1 MSKVEL
7 NLTANAIKV
16 LERRYLRKNTKG
28 QLLETPEEMFR
39 RVAKNIASAELIL
52 NPEAQVEVWE
62 EKFYNM
68 MADLDFLPNSPT
80 LMNAGSELQ
89 QLSAC
94 FVLPVED
101 SMESIFEAIK
111 QTAIIHKSGG
121 GTGFSFSRIR
131 PKNDVVQSTKGVS
144 SGPLSF
150 MSVFDAATEAIK
162 QGGTRRGANMGI
174 LRIDHPDILDFIN
187 AKKGSGKFSN
197 FNLSVALTDSFM
209 QAFEEDKEFPLVNP
223 RTKNVVN
230 YLNARE
236 VFDQIV
242 QIAWETGDPGVIFLD
257 KLNRDNPTPQLG
269 EIEST
274 NPCGEQPLLP
284 FESCNLGS
292 INLAKIIK
300 NKQID
305 WDKLQNIVTTGV
317 RFLDNVIEVNK
328 YPLPVIEEMT
338 KGNRKIGLGVMGFA
352 DLLMQLGLPYDS
364 EKALE
369 VAEEIMDFIQRE
381 SKRASGELAKER
393 GTFPNIKGS
402 IYDKPGGNKLRNATT
417 TTIAPTGTISI
428 IANCSSGIEPVFAI
442 TYVRKVMDNDELLE
456 VNPYFERVM
465 RERGLYDEK
474 LMKVIYQQGSLKNIG
489 EIPPDI
495 REIFVTSHDIS
506 PKWHVLMQAAFQ
518 KHTDN
523 AVSKT
528 INFPNEAIAEDIRNA
543 FLLAYEEGCKGITI
557 YRDGS
562 KENQVLNKGETLKKG
577 KREKIIPRP
586 RPTKTLGF
594 TEMAKIGCGKLYVT
608 VNADEEGAC
617 EVFTSTGRTGGCPSQ
632 SEATGRLISLAL
644 RSGVDVEA
652 ITRQLKGIRCLST
665 IRRDNGIK
673 VLSCPDAIGRT
684 LEAFSKQL
692 SENGGLPVWQKD
704 ETTFEVTHLT
714 SSLLCPDCQG
724 TIELEGGCVVCRNCG
739 YSKCG

>member
-1 MSKVEL
+1 MSKVKPS
-7 NLTANAIKV
+7 LTANAVKV
-16 LERRYLRKNTKG
+16 LERRYLRKDAKG
-28 QLLETPEEMFR
+28 RLLETPEDMFH
-39 RVAKNIASAELIL
+39 RVAKNIASAELIF
-52 NPEAQVEVWE
+52 NPQTNVESWE
-62 EKFYNM
+62 EKFYNLM
-68 MADLDFLPNSPT
+68 TDLDFLPNSPT

-187 AKKGSGKFSN
+187 AKKGTGKFSN
-197 FNLSVALTDSFM
+197 FNLSVALTDIFM
-209 QAFEEDKEFPLVNP
+209 QALEDDKEYPLVNP
-223 RTKNVVN
+223 RTKSVAN
-230 YLNARE
+230 YLSARE
-236 VFDQIV
+236 VFDQMV
-242 QIAWETGDPGVIFLD
+242 HMAWETGDPGIIFLD
-257 KLNRDNPTPQLG
+257 RLNRDNPTPQLG
-269 EIEST
+269 AIEST

-292 INLAKIIK
+292 INLAKMIK

-305 WDKLQNIVTTGV
+305 WKKLQNIVNTGI
-317 RFLDNVIEVNK
+317 RFLDNVIEVNR
-328 YPLPVIEEMT
+328 YPLQVIEDMT
-338 KGNRKIGLGVMGFA
+338 KGNRKVGLGIMGFA

-364 EKALE
+364 EKSLE
-369 VAEEIMDFIQRE
+369 VAEEIMKFISNE
-381 SKRASGELAKER
+381 SKRASAELAKER
-393 GTFPNIKGS
+393 GAFPNYKDS
-402 IYDKPGGNKLRNATT
+402 IYDKAGEKPLRNATT

-428 IANCSSGIEPVFAI
+428 IANCSSGIEPIFAI

-456 VNPYFERVM
+456 VNPYFEQVM
-465 RERGLYDEK
+465 KERGLYNEK
-474 LMKVIYQQGSLKNIG
+474 IIKTIYQHGSLKNMR
-489 EIPPDI
+489 ELPPDI
-495 REIFVTSHDIS
+495 REIFVTSHDIL
-506 PKWHVLMQAAFQ
+506 PKWHVQMQAAFQ
-518 KHTDN
+518 KYTDN

-528 INFPNEAIAEDIRNA
+528 INFPNEATVEDVSNA
-543 FLLAYEEGCKGITI
+543 FLQAYEKGCKGITI

-594 TEMAKIGCGKLYVT
+594 TEMSKIGCGKLYVT
-608 VNADEEGAC
+608 VNADEEGIC
-617 EVFTSTGRTGGCPSQ
+617 EIFTSTGRAGGCPSQ

-644 RSGVDVEA
+644 RSGIDVEA

-665 IRRDNGIK
+665 VRRDNGIK

-684 LEAFSKQL
+684 IEAFTKQFK
-692 SENGGLPVWQKD
+692 ENGGFPSFQKD
-704 ETTFEVTHLT
+704 DSTGEPAHLP
-714 SSLLCPDCQG
+714 SSLICPDCQG